1 VWLVIDFLLKIGR
14 LKRYPRTGWIVSG
27 INLAEIETV
36 GAHSFRTALIALILS
51 MMEKDELNYEIDIRR
66 VLEIALLHDFSEAVL
81 QDIDRRIIPY
91 FGKEFKQLKK
101 QAEERAVEEIITSIG
116 DHVEVK
122 RLFSEVFED
131 YMLKKSKES
140 KIVQVADRLEVL
152 VQAFE
157 YEQRGYPE
165 KMFEDFWKNIVKE
178 VENSNVKSANKFL
191 EELLRSRNRKRGS
204 C

>member
-1 VWLVIDFLLKIGR
+1 MIDFLLKIGR

-36 GAHSFRTALIALILS
+36 GAHSFRTVLIALILS
-51 MMEKDELNYEIDIRR
+51 MMEKEQLKNEIDIRR
-66 VLEIALLHDFSEAVL
+66 VLEIAVLHDFSEAVL

-101 QAEERAVEEIITSIG
+101 QAEKRAVEEIISSIG
-116 DHVEVK
+116 DHAEIK
-122 RLFSEVFED
+122 LFFSEVIED
-131 YMLKKSKES
+131 YMLEKSKES

-157 YEQRGYPE
+157 YEQRGYP
-165 KMFEDFWKNIVKE
+165 KKLFEDFWNNIVKE
-178 VENSNVKSANKFL
+178 VENSGIKSANKL
-191 EELLRSRNRKRGS
+191 LKELLRKIK
-204 C
+204 

>member
-1 VWLVIDFLLKIGR
+1 MIDFLLKIGR

-36 GAHSFRTALIALILS
+36 GAHSFRTVLIALILS
-51 MMEKDELNYEIDIRR
+51 MMEKEQLKNEIDIRR

-101 QAEERAVEEIITSIG
+101 QAEKRAVEEIISSIG
-116 DHVEVK
+116 DHAEIK
-122 RLFSEVFED
+122 LFFSEVIED
-131 YMLKKSKES
+131 YMLEKSKES

-157 YEQRGYPE
+157 YEQRGYP
-165 KMFEDFWKNIVKE
+165 KKLFEDFWNNIVKE
-178 VENSNVKSANKFL
+178 VENSGIKSANKL
-191 EELLRSRNRKRGS
+191 LKELLRKIK
-204 C
+204 

>member
-1 VWLVIDFLLKIGR
+1 MIDFLLKIGR

-51 MMEKDELNYEIDIRR
+51 MMEKEQLKNEIDIRR

-101 QAEERAVEEIITSIG
+101 QAEKRAVEEIISSMG
-116 DHVEVK
+116 DHVEIK
-122 RLFSEVFED
+122 RFFLEIIED
-131 YMLKKSKES
+131 YMLEKSKES

-157 YEQRGYPE
+157 YEQRGYP
-165 KMFEDFWKNIVKE
+165 KKLFEDFWNNIVKE
-178 VENSNVKSANKFL
+178 VENSGIKSANKL
-191 EELLRSRNRKRGS
+191 LKELLRKIK
-204 C
+204 

>member
-1 VWLVIDFLLKIGR
+1 MDVWLVIDFLLKIGR

-51 MMEKDELNYEIDIRR
+51 MMEKEQLKNEIDIRR

-101 QAEERAVEEIITSIG
+101 QAEKRAVEEIISSIG
-116 DHVEVK
+116 DHAEIK
-122 RLFSEVFED
+122 LFFSEVIED
-131 YMLKKSKES
+131 YMLEKSKES

-157 YEQRGYPE
+157 YEQRGYP
-165 KMFEDFWKNIVKE
+165 KKLFEDFWNNIVKE
-178 VENSNVKSANKFL
+178 VENSGIKSANKL
-191 EELLRSRNRKRGS
+191 LKELLRKIK
-204 C
+204 